1 MDKKYISRFFDFFFD
16 FDFNHDFDKQTCFIS
31 HLTCFCTSYL
41 FLHILL
47 VFAHLT
53 CLAHLVLHFSLFY
66 YTFYSSFLTY
76 IYICSCVVLLLYNF
90 YSLHC
95 PLSGPD
101 LIYISLLIIPCIIYH
116 VTNKETLTF
125 TVINAF
131 CVNLKHISKGNQLDL
146 SQKSVTCL
154 YRTDIWQNTLYIYIY
169 IYYMYMWVIK
179 SNKTRCNQSMWAK
192 RSGSIFLCVFVL
204 RSVVHGQSKRSANDP
219 LTLTGKPN
227 PAQITRSH

>member
-1 MDKKYISRFFDFFFD
+1 MKLGLCDMDKKYISRFFFFFFD

-41 FLHILL
+41 SCTSCFALFFILLHILL
-47 VFAHLT
+47 F
-53 CLAHLVLHFSLFY
+53 F
-66 YTFYSSFLTY
+66 FLPIY
-76 IYICSCVVLLLYNF
+76 IYICSCVVLLLYNC

-146 SQKSVTCL
+146 SQKVLTCL
-154 YRTDIWQNTLYIYIY
+154 YRTDIWQNTY

-179 SNKTRCNQSMWAK
+179 SNKTRCNQTCE
-192 RSGSIFLCVFVL
+192 RSGAVQYSALCVCAPLSRSRPKQTL
-204 RSVVHGQSKRSANDP
+204 R
-219 LTLTGKPN
+219 
-227 PAQITRSH
+227 

>member
-16 FDFNHDFDKQTCFIS
+16 FDFNHDFDTNRHALS
-31 HLTCFCTSYL
+31 YTSCFCTSYL
-41 FLHILL
+41 FLHILFCTFL
-47 VFAHLT
+47 YSIT
-53 CLAHLVLHFSLFY
+53 HFTLYLY
-66 YTFYSSFLTY
+66 YFFFT
-76 IYICSCVVLLLYNF
+76 YICSCVVLILYNF

-146 SQKSVTCL
+146 SQKVVTCL
-154 YRTDIWQNTLYIYIY
+154 
-169 IYYMYMWVIK
+169 
-179 SNKTRCNQSMWAK
+179 
-192 RSGSIFLCVFVL
+192 
-204 RSVVHGQSKRSANDP
+204 
-219 LTLTGKPN
+219 
-227 PAQITRSH
+227 

>member
-1 MDKKYISRFFDFFFD
+1 MRHIFLAAECIPSNWTKRFIEANNLPQLFFLYSSYSRNRFSPKKVNHILFPNVILIRSPKVALYLTRAVRYGQKIYITIFFS
-16 FDFNHDFDKQTCFIS
+16 IS
-31 HLTCFCTSYL
+31 ILITILTNRHALS
-41 FLHILL
+41 HILL
-47 VFAHLT
+47 VFAHL
-53 CLAHLVLHFSLFY
+53 VLHILFC
-66 YTFYSSFLTY
+66 TFLYSITHFTLLFFTYIY

-146 SQKSVTCL
+146 SQKVVTCL
-154 YRTDIWQNTLYIYIY
+154 
-169 IYYMYMWVIK
+169 
-179 SNKTRCNQSMWAK
+179 
-192 RSGSIFLCVFVL
+192 
-204 RSVVHGQSKRSANDP
+204 
-219 LTLTGKPN
+219 
-227 PAQITRSH
+227 

>member
-1 MDKKYISRFFDFFFD
+1 MLY
-16 FDFNHDFDKQTCFIS
+16 
-31 HLTCFCTSYL
+31 LT
-41 FLHILL
+41 HL

-66 YTFYSSFLTY
+66 YTFYSLFLFFT
-76 IYICSCVVLLLYNF
+76 YICSCVVLLLYNF

-131 CVNLKHISKGNQLDL
+131 CVNLKHFQRKPIRPFP
-146 SQKSVTCL
+146 KSCNMSLEQTNGK
-154 YRTDIWQNTLYIYIY
+154 IHIYIYIY

-179 SNKTRCNQSMWAK
+179 SKKTRCNHSMWVK
-192 RSGSIFLCVFVL
+192 RSGSIFRSVCVRSAQSFTAKTNAPLMIRSRSPVNRIPL
-204 RSVVHGQSKRSANDP
+204 RSRAHIKCLQ
-219 LTLTGKPN
+219 
-227 PAQITRSH
+227 

>member
-1 MDKKYISRFFDFFFD
+1 MDKKYISRFLDFFFD
-16 FDFNHDFDKQTCFIS
+16 FDFNHDFDTNRHALS
-31 HLTCFCTSYL
+31 YTSYL

-53 CLAHLVLHFSLFY
+53 CLAHLVLHFSLFC
-66 YTFYSSFLTY
+66 YTFYSLFLFFYLY
-76 IYICSCVVLLLYNF
+76 IYNIYNF

-146 SQKSVTCL
+146 SQKVVTCL
-154 YRTDIWQNTLYIYIY
+154 
-169 IYYMYMWVIK
+169 
-179 SNKTRCNQSMWAK
+179 
-192 RSGSIFLCVFVL
+192 
-204 RSVVHGQSKRSANDP
+204 
-219 LTLTGKPN
+219 
-227 PAQITRSH
+227 

>member
-1 MDKKYISRFFDFFFD
+1 MDKKYISRFFYFFFD
-16 FDFNHDFDKQTCFIS
+16 FDFNHDFDTNRHALS
-31 HLTCFCTSYL
+31 
-41 FLHILL
+41 HILL

-53 CLAHLVLHFSLFY
+53 CFCTSCFALFFILLHILLFISC
-66 YTFYSSFLTY
+66 FYLYIYIY

-146 SQKSVTCL
+146 SQKVVTCL
-154 YRTDIWQNTLYIYIY
+154 
-169 IYYMYMWVIK
+169 
-179 SNKTRCNQSMWAK
+179 
-192 RSGSIFLCVFVL
+192 
-204 RSVVHGQSKRSANDP
+204 
-219 LTLTGKPN
+219 
-227 PAQITRSH
+227 

>member
-1 MDKKYISRFFDFFFD
+1 MRGGFCIDSRAVRYGQKIYITIFVFIFSVSILITILI
-16 FDFNHDFDKQTCFIS
+16 QTCFIS
-31 HLTCFCTSYL
+31 H
-41 FLHILL
+41 ILLVFAHL

-66 YTFYSSFLTY
+66 YTFYSLFLFFY
-76 IYICSCVVLLLYNF
+76 LYICSCVVLLLYNF

-146 SQKSVTCL
+146 SQKVVTCL
-154 YRTDIWQNTLYIYIY
+154 
-169 IYYMYMWVIK
+169 
-179 SNKTRCNQSMWAK
+179 
-192 RSGSIFLCVFVL
+192 
-204 RSVVHGQSKRSANDP
+204 
-219 LTLTGKPN
+219 
-227 PAQITRSH
+227 

>member
-1 MDKKYISRFFDFFFD
+1 MLY
-16 FDFNHDFDKQTCFIS
+16 
-31 HLTCFCTSYL
+31 LTSYL
-41 FLHILL
+41 FFHILL
-47 VFAHLT
+47 VFAHL
-53 CLAHLVLHFSLFY
+53 VLHILFC
-66 YTFYSSFLTY
+66 TFFILLHIYSSFFTS

-146 SQKSVTCL
+146 SQKVCNMSLEQT
-154 YRTDIWQNTLYIYIY
+154 YGKIHIYIYIY
-169 IYYMYMWVIK
+169 IYYMYYMY
-179 SNKTRCNQSMWAK
+179 M
-192 RSGSIFLCVFVL
+192 
-204 RSVVHGQSKRSANDP
+204 
-219 LTLTGKPN
+219 
-227 PAQITRSH
+227 